1 TRVIDALIAEVD
13 GLQHRQQV
21 EFLLDIDIS
30 VGLPGDHLQ
39 RSLIGGKLI
48 VILFG
53 SLWELGVD
61 DKVLQRLPILEHD
74 DGFALVLA
82 HAAMRIRHD
91 YCALPLQYI
100 GSPHVAD
107 CSIFI
112 FADAKPPGGPDRVR
126 IGDADAFENEEW
138 NERGDIRLDDL
149 AFRILGLIYVRVD
162 ARQYPQRKTRFG
174 NTTNVIGLTHDIA
187 L

>member
-1 TRVIDALIAEVD
+1 
-13 GLQHRQQV
+13 H
-21 EFLLDIDIS
+21 
-30 VGLPGDHLQ
+30 
-39 RSLIGGKLI
+39 
-48 VILFG
+48 
-53 SLWELGVD
+53 
-61 DKVLQRLPILEHD
+61 
-74 DGFALVLA
+74 
-82 HAAMRIRHD
+82 
-91 YCALPLQYI
+91 CALPLQYI

-174 NTTNVIGLTHDIA
+174 NTTNVIGLTYDIA
-187 L
+187 LGACVAAAGAKDQHCGDQPSSDPIQIKPVVHAESPCLPGWRLASSGPARHPMIGTIAAARAGQRFLG